1 MAWISS
7 LFSGGKGAVALIESD
22 QVYETNFHDNTQ
34 IFEPLIMASIWQFND
49 VLDPVKLHSS
59 LNRLLD
65 IGDWRKLGGRF
76 RRVTGSR
83 KLQIH
88 VPTPYTTERPAVAF
102 SHEALSMKL
111 GEHALADKFPKPTN
125 RPSFH
130 PASEELAP
138 LVFRQDQPQT
148 LQDLLARDEPML
160 SLRIVSFTD
169 ATLVSLTWPHNLMDA
184 NGVGFLVNAWSLVL
198 AGQEDKVP
206 AVSSVGRDVLYEA
219 ASSAAAQ
226 QEESVIANSRLSG
239 LSMVSFARS
248 LLWDMYWNKMESRV
262 VHLPKEF
269 VQKLRA
275 DTLDEVKRDQQGAS
289 GPEPW
294 ISEFDAILA
303 LWLSNLARSQSKPN
317 SLTMCLPFDCR
328 KRLPSIISP
337 DDTHV
342 ENMVLNNFTLLSAE
356 EANASVGSIAWNIRK
371 ELMRQT
377 TPAQVLAALRTK
389 KVQWDKGDNA
399 APMHTKP
406 DSTLYITTNWA
417 AAKHFTVAQFGPA
430 VVKQGESGPQRG
442 NPPGT
447 PALYRA
453 FTVKPAW
460 TNRNYLITTGKDHRG
475 DVWLHGTFTAHTWA
489 LIEKSLGVN

>member
-7 LFSGGKGAVALIESD
+7 LFSGSKSPVPLIESD
-22 QVYETNFHDNTQ
+22 QVYQTNFHDNTQ

-49 VLDPVKLHSS
+49 VLDPINLHSS
-59 LNRLLD
+59 LNRLLA

-76 RRVTGSR
+76 RRVAGLR

-88 VPTPYTTERPAVAF
+88 VPTPYTSQRPAVAF
-102 SHEALSMKL
+102 SHEVFNMKL
-111 GEHALADKFPKPTN
+111 EEHALADKFPKPTN

-130 PASEELAP
+130 PASEELGP
-138 LVFRQDQPQT
+138 LVFRRDQPQT

-160 SLRIVSFTD
+160 SLRIVSFSD

-184 NGVGFLVNAWSLVL
+184 NGVGFLVKAWSLVL

-206 AVSSVGRDVLYEA
+206 PVSSVGRDILYEA
-219 ASSAAAQ
+219 ASSDAAQ
-226 QEESVIANSRLSG
+226 QEESVIADSRLSG

-275 DTLDEVKRDQQGAS
+275 ETLDEAKREQQGAG

-303 LWLSNLARSQSKPN
+303 LWLSNLARSQSKPS

-328 KRLPSIISP
+328 KRLPGIISH

-406 DSTLYITTNWA
+406 ESTLYITTNWA

-430 VVKQGESGPQRG
+430 VEKQGQTGQQRV
-442 NPPGT
+442 NPLGS
-447 PALYRA
+447 PALYHA

-475 DVWLHGTFTAHTWA
+475 DVWLHGTFTAQTWA
-489 LIEKSLGVN
+489 LIEKSIGVN